1 MWHNMEKNIKSSLT
15 FQNYVVD
22 YLEFKN
28 NVEFNGEEVKV
39 DFEIA
44 PDFEINED
52 KTEMIVILNLV
63 IFRDAENLN
72 LPFEMSLR
80 VFGVFSMNVEDENI
94 ERYKRNAV
102 AILYPYI
109 RAIVTNYTANANVN
123 PLMLP
128 TINVNKLIDIKE
140 ENKKKQ
146 N

>member
-1 MWHNMEKNIKSSLT
+1 MEKNIKSSLT

>member
-15 FQNYVVD
+15 FQSYVVD

-123 PLMLP
+123 PLMPP